1 MTFLI
6 SSPKMWLR
14 PFATRLRLCVSASYR
29 YVRAHEATSRREPLR
44 DLARRDERILVSA
57 DTDFGTLLARTHAT
71 SPSFVLIRRLVGRRV
86 HEIARV
92 IIDNLGDV
100 EEDLLAG
107 AVVVFGDETMR
118 IRRLPIG

>member
-1 MTFLI
+1 MDPDVL
-6 SSPKMWLR
+6 
-14 PFATRLRLCVSASYR
+14 
-29 YVRAHEATSRREPLR
+29 
-44 DLARRDERILVSA
+44 DLAKRDERILVSA

-92 IIDNLGDV
+92 VIDNLGDV

>member
-1 MTFLI
+1 M
-6 SSPKMWLR
+6 
-14 PFATRLRLCVSASYR
+14 RLLLDENLSEKLVPLLVAGGNDVIH
-29 YVRAHEATSRREPLR
+29 VRQLG
-44 DLARRDERILVSA
+44 LAGTLDPDVLELAKRDERILVSA

-92 IIDNLGDV
+92 VIDNLDDV

-107 AVVVFGDETMR
+107 AVVVIGEETMR

>member
-1 MTFLI
+1 MSLTFDNSDSPGRWIRTYSILQSGANASWSRPTPMSAL
-6 SSPKMWLR
+6 SSRGPTQRHPHSSSSGGWL
-14 PFATRLRLCVSASYR
+14 
-29 YVRAHEATSRREPLR
+29 
-44 DLARRDERILVSA
+44 
-57 DTDFGTLLARTHAT
+57 
-71 SPSFVLIRRLVGRRV
+71 GRRV

-92 IIDNLGDV
+92 VIDNLGDV